1 MTENFTTD
9 ISITIVAYNDEED
22 VRNAVRSIMGCTA
35 VTISKKLYI
44 VDNSTKEN
52 GLQGLE
58 KEYPEVVYLNPGKNL
73 GFGEGHNYVL
83 PRLDSKFH
91 AIVNPDIILTED
103 SLSILMDFIQE
114 HNIGMA
120 VPRLEDGEGKLQAA
134 YRRELTVWDMA
145 VRMFFPSHFKKRQWR
160 HTMQDMDFGK
170 PFFVPFAQG
179 SFLVVRTELFRALGG
194 FDSRYFMYME
204 DADLCR
210 HVNQKSSLWYCP
222 DTAVIHKWERSSH
235 KDWKLFRVHIA
246 SMVKYFQKWG
256 WKLW

>member
-1 MTENFTTD
+1 MTDNGRTD

-22 VRNAVRSIMGCTA
+22 VRNAVRSIMECTA

-44 VDNSTKEN
+44 VDNSSQGN
-52 GLQGLE
+52 GLQALE
-58 KEYPEVVYLNPGKNL
+58 REYPQVEYLNPGKNL
-73 GFGEGHNYVL
+73 GFGGGHNYVL

-91 AIVNPDIILTED
+91 AIVNPDILLNED

-114 HNIGMA
+114 KGIGMA
-120 VPRLEDGEGKLQAA
+120 APRMEDGEGKLQLA
-134 YRRELTVWDMA
+134 YRRELTVMDMA
-145 VRMFFPSHFKKRQWR
+145 VRMFCPSHFKKRQWR

-170 PFFVPFAQG
+170 PFPVPFAQG
-179 SFLVVRTELFRALGG
+179 SFLVVRTGLFRELGG

-210 HVNQKSSLWYCP
+210 RVNQKSSLWYCP
-222 DTAVIHKWERSSH
+222 DTTVIHKWERSSH
-235 KDWKLFRVHIA
+235 KDWGLFRAHIS
-246 SMVKYFQKWG
+246 SMFKYFRKWG